1 MISFIIPSYN
11 STNTI
16 KRAIDSILS
25 QNTDLE
31 YEIIVVDDG
40 STDNAEQVLKCYEN
54 DERIKYYKKENSG
67 VADTRN
73 YGVKMATGEYIIFV
87 DSDDYI
93 SESLLKDIEPY
104 LLNEIELIKWSSVF
118 VDERQNEILKPESV
132 AFDNTTGEHGFN
144 NLFGIDNLLDCL
156 WNYAI
161 KKELMIE
168 FPSGTYHEDFA
179 IMPLI
184 ILNAKSFVS
193 IDKREYYY
201 VQSKNSIMRE
211 KNNEKTRK
219 KLQDKLIHFDN
230 LIKEVNK
237 MDLQK
242 ITKENFEIYATNSLL
257 AVIKDLDGEDKKFY
271 KKELKKRKI
280 WRYIKIRNLKQLI
293 KRIILLKLAII

>member
-1 MISFIIPSYN
+1 MISFIIPTYN
-11 STNTI
+11 SANTI
-16 KRAIDSILS
+16 KRAIDSILN

-40 STDNAEQVLKCYEN
+40 STDNTEQVLKCYEN

-104 LLNEIELIKWSSVF
+104 LLNEIELIKWSPVF
-118 VDERQNEILKPESV
+118 VDEKQNEILKPESV

-179 IMPLI
+179 IMPLV

-211 KNNEKTRK
+211 RNKEKTRK
-219 KLQDKLIHFDN
+219 KLQDKLKHFDN

-242 ITKENFEIYATNSLL
+242 MTKENFGIYAVNSLL
-257 AVIKDLDGEDKKFY
+257 AVVKDLDGEDKTFY

-293 KRIILLKLAII
+293 KKCIIAIIY

>member
-11 STNTI
+11 SANTI

-40 STDNAEQVLKCYEN
+40 STDNTDKVIKCYDN
-54 DERIKYYKKENSG
+54 DERIKYYKKDNSG

-73 YGVKMATGEYIIFV
+73 YGVKMATGDYIIFV
-87 DSDDYI
+87 DSDDYT
-93 SESLLKDIEPY
+93 SKNLLKDIETY
-104 LLNEIELIKWSSVF
+104 ILQGTELIKWNVTF
-118 VDERQNEILKPESV
+118 VDEKQNEILKPESA
-132 AFDNTTGEHGFN
+132 AFEKTKGEHGFN

-193 IDKREYYY
+193 INKREYYY
-201 VQSKNSIMRE
+201 VQSENSIMRE
-211 KNNEKTRK
+211 KNSEKTRK
-219 KLQDKLIHFDN
+219 KLQDKLKHFDN

-237 MDLQK
+237 MYLQK
-242 ITKENFEIYATNSLL
+242 MTKENFGIYAVNSLL
-257 AVIKDLDGEDKKFY
+257 AVVKDLDGEDKTFY

-280 WRYIKIRNLKQLI
+280 WRYIKIRNLKQLL
-293 KRIILLKLAII
+293 KKCIIAIIY

>member
-11 STNTI
+11 SANTI

-40 STDNAEQVLKCYEN
+40 STDNTDKVIKCYDN
-54 DERIKYYKKENSG
+54 DERIKYYKKDNSG

-73 YGVKMATGEYIIFV
+73 YGVKMATGDYIIFV
-87 DSDDYI
+87 DSDDYT
-93 SESLLKDIEPY
+93 SKNLLKDIESY
-104 LLNEIELIKWSSVF
+104 ILQGIELIKWNVTF
-118 VDERQNEILKPESV
+118 VDEKQNEILKPESA
-132 AFDNTTGEHGFN
+132 AFEKTKGEHGFN

-193 IDKREYYY
+193 INKREYYY
-201 VQSKNSIMRE
+201 VQSENSIMRE
-211 KNNEKTRK
+211 KNSEKTRK
-219 KLQDKLIHFDN
+219 KLQDKLKHFDN

-237 MDLQK
+237 MYLQK
-242 ITKENFEIYATNSLL
+242 MTKENFGIYAVNSLL
-257 AVIKDLDGEDKKFY
+257 AVVKDLDGEDKTFY

-280 WRYIKIRNLKQLI
+280 WRYIKIRNLKQLL
-293 KRIILLKLAII
+293 KKCIIAIIY

>member
-16 KRAIDSILS
+16 KRAIDSILN
-25 QNTDLE
+25 QNTELE

-40 STDNAEQVLKCYEN
+40 STDNTEEALKCYEN

-73 YGVKMATGEYIIFV
+73 FGVKIATGEYIIFV

-93 SESLLKDIEPY
+93 SENLLIDIEKY
-104 LLNEIELIKWSSVF
+104 ILQGIELIKWNVTF
-118 VDERQNEILKPESV
+118 VDEQKNEISKPESI
-132 AFDNTTGEHGFN
+132 AFEKTTGEQGFN
-144 NLFGIDNLLDCL
+144 NLFGKDNLIDCL

-168 FPSGTYHEDFA
+168 FPRGTYHEDFA
-179 IMPLI
+179 TMPLI

-193 IDKREYYY
+193 INKREYFY
-201 VQSKNSIMRE
+201 VQSENSIMRE
-211 KNNEKTRK
+211 NNSEKTRK
-219 KLQDKLIHFDN
+219 KLQDKLKHFDN
-230 LIKEVNK
+230 LILKVNQMQLSK
-237 MDLQK
+237 LS
-242 ITKENFEIYATNSLL
+242 KENFEIYVVNSLL
-257 AVIKDLDGEDKKFY
+257 AVVKDLDEEDKTFY
-271 KKELKKRKI
+271 KQELKKRKV

-293 KRIILLKLAII
+293 KKIIISIKL

>member
-1 MISFIIPSYN
+1 MISFIIPTYN
-11 STNTI
+11 SANTI
-16 KRAIDSILS
+16 KRAIDSILK

-40 STDNAEQVLKCYEN
+40 STDNTEQVLKCYEN

-104 LLNEIELIKWSSVF
+104 LLNEIELIKWSPVF
-118 VDERQNEILKPESV
+118 VDEKQNEILKPESV

-179 IMPLI
+179 IMPLV

-211 KNNEKTRK
+211 RNKEKTRK
-219 KLQDKLIHFDN
+219 KLQDKLKHFDN

-242 ITKENFEIYATNSLL
+242 MTKENFGIYAVNSLL
-257 AVIKDLDGEDKKFY
+257 AVVKDLDGEDKTFY

-293 KRIILLKLAII
+293 KKCIIAIIY

>member
-11 STNTI
+11 SANTI

-40 STDNAEQVLKCYEN
+40 STDNTDEVIKCYDN
-54 DERIKYYKKENSG
+54 DERIKYYKKDNSG

-73 YGVKMATGEYIIFV
+73 YGVKMATGDYIIFV

-93 SESLLKDIEPY
+93 SENLLNDIEVY
-104 LLNEIELIKWSSVF
+104 ILQETELIKWNVTF
-118 VDERQNEILKPESV
+118 VDEKQNEILKPESV
-132 AFDNTTGEHGFN
+132 TFEKVTGEQGFN
-144 NLFGIDNLLDCL
+144 NLFGKDNLIDCL

-179 IMPLI
+179 TMPLI
-184 ILNAKSFVS
+184 ILNSKSFVS

-211 KNNEKTRK
+211 KNSEKTRK
-219 KLQDKLIHFDN
+219 KLQDKLKHFDN
-230 LIKEVNK
+230 LMKKVNE
-237 MDLQK
+237 MNLQK
-242 ITKENFEIYATNSLL
+242 LTIENFGIYATNSML
-257 AVIKDLDGEDKKFY
+257 AVVKDLEGEDKKYY
-271 KKELKKRKI
+271 KKELGKRKV

-293 KRIILLKLAII
+293 KKCIIAIIY